1 MDVIDII
8 EGMFLPVV
16 LIKGMIFFM
25 DSLALFPIMI
35 KSFVLNKGY
44 FLMKSWLI

>member
-8 EGMFLPVV
+8 EGMFLPVAW
-16 LIKGMIFFM
+16 IKGMILLTA
-25 DSLALFPIMI
+25 SLALFPIMI

-44 FLMKSWLI
+44 FLMKS

>member
-8 EGMFLPVV
+8 DGMFLPVA
-16 LIKGMIFFM
+16 LIKGMIFLIA
-25 DSLALFPIMI
+25 SLALFPIII

-44 FLMKSWLI
+44 FLMKS